1 MSWIISNA
9 LMRDYE
15 NSLCLQEQAAESLAE
30 SSSGGEPSAPLNGSH
45 TPLAFLPPDKMT
57 AFSRLSRFGTTFA
70 PLTENRGEDVLTW
83 FLGASPVRTSHAP
96 EKALESTANDLECGW
111 RWHGSFV
118 KRDRVSSS
126 WKTRQCSLLAGLDV
140 FSETWPKWGMM
151 RDGECLELATLER
164 PTSESES
171 GSLPTPRATDGDK
184 GTRTA
189 QGAAKEWARG
199 RNKDLGM
206 IVAIWPTPQAHKI
219 TRSGQIVNADG
230 APSNGITKPHS
241 KTSGRPIATAL
252 ADAVA
257 MWPTPQ
263 ASDNRDRGNL
273 GSGAIL
279 RRKEKGKQI
288 GLSQSVSD
296 QSGALNPPWV
306 EWLMAWPI
314 EWTDLKPLGTAKFQR
329 WRFSHGESSVNP
341 PPKK

>member
-15 NSLCLQEQAAESLAE
+15 NSLCSQEQAAESLAE
-30 SSSGGEPSAPLNGSH
+30 NCSGGEPSVLSNGNH

-57 AFSRLSRFGTTFA
+57 AFSRLSQFGTTFA
-70 PLTENRGEDVLTW
+70 PLMENRGKDVLMW
-83 FLGASPVRTSHAP
+83 FLEAFLVRTSHAP
-96 EKALESTANDLECGW
+96 EKALESKASDLECGW
-111 RWHGSFV
+111 KWHGSFV
-118 KRDRVSSS
+118 KWDRVSSS
-126 WKTRQCSLLAGLDV
+126 WRTRQCSLLAGLDV
-140 FSETWPKWGMM
+140 FLETWPRWGMM

-171 GSLPTPRATDGDK
+171 GLWRTPLSCEWKDMSCSTQIYLQDQVKMLPTPRATDGDK
-184 GTRTA
+184 GSRTA

-206 IVAIWPTPQAHKI
+206 V
-219 TRSGQIVNADG
+219 
-230 APSNGITKPHS
+230 
-241 KTSGRPIATAL
+241 
-252 ADAVA
+252 VA

-314 EWTDLKPLGTAKFQR
+314 EWTDLKPLGTDKFQR
-329 WRFSHGESSVNP
+329 WRLSHGESSVSP
-341 PPKK
+341 PPEKK

>member
-1 MSWIISNA
+1 
-9 LMRDYE
+9 
-15 NSLCLQEQAAESLAE
+15 
-30 SSSGGEPSAPLNGSH
+30 
-45 TPLAFLPPDKMT
+45 MT
-57 AFSRLSRFGTTFA
+57 AFSRLSQFGTTFA
-70 PLTENRGEDVLTW
+70 PLMENRGKDVLMW
-83 FLGASPVRTSHAP
+83 FLEAFLVRTSHAP
-96 EKALESTANDLECGW
+96 EKALESKASDLECGW
-111 RWHGSFV
+111 KWHGSFV
-118 KRDRVSSS
+118 KWDRVSSS
-126 WKTRQCSLLAGLDV
+126 WRTRQCSLLAGLDV
-140 FSETWPKWGMM
+140 FLETWPRWGMM

-171 GSLPTPRATDGDK
+171 GLWRTPLSCEWKDMSCSTQIYLQDQVKMLPTPRATDGDK
-184 GTRTA
+184 GSRTA

-206 IVAIWPTPQAHKI
+206 V
-219 TRSGQIVNADG
+219 
-230 APSNGITKPHS
+230 
-241 KTSGRPIATAL
+241 
-252 ADAVA
+252 VA

-314 EWTDLKPLGTAKFQR
+314 EWTDLKPLGTDKFQR
-329 WRFSHGESSVNP
+329 WRLSHGESSVSP
-341 PPKK
+341 PPEKK